1 MPIVQRRV
9 ATCTS
14 RAVLRGNVLVYDGGR
29 VVVMVV
35 VGGVCAAVAGA
46 GCDPSRSSVADRRHA
61 EMEYAHMTI
70 STMIVMN
77 AARSGSA
84 QRHTSHVY
92 VGGGVCGG
100 DGAIISVRLTTNT
113 SVMRVGGGTVVDGG
127 AGAVGVESGQ
137 PGASK

>member
-1 MPIVQRRV
+1 
-9 ATCTS
+9 
-14 RAVLRGNVLVYDGGR
+14 
-29 VVVMVV
+29 
-35 VGGVCAAVAGA
+35 
-46 GCDPSRSSVADRRHA
+46 
-61 EMEYAHMTI
+61 MEYAHMTI

-137 PGASK
+137 PGASKWRGGGDDCAAPSDATGDGEGECLDGGVAAG